1 MRRLHLQRLLLCCA
15 LLLLPTSSALW
26 FSMPPE
32 CDGRCWEEDVK
43 HPLSSCDLEVVAGA
57 ITPAE
62 ADEVVAAAEAHAA
75 THGWHSQRHIA
86 YPTMDLPWTALPAVA
101 RIFDKLW
108 GAMEASVRARCGI
121 RPLDRLTPNDVFV
134 VKYTPEGQAGL
145 DRHRDASGFSF
156 NAALSDPESYGGG
169 GTRVWLDSRVDATV
183 RPDRLLPEDG
193 EVHKI
198 AKGSTLV
205 QGGRNVHEGLATTS
219 GVRYIVAGFVGINR
233 HCCGLRYAGWR
244 GVMALIRVKAK
255 NDAAKVNAGSAGDL
269 PLWDYVLYREWL
281 GFFAWIKV
289 GVLKLGLVCGLV
301 YVTWRSLTRAS
312 PRFNLLMQRAFGGA
326 VGGGSSFAGDCV
338 RRLARRRRRAMD
350 SVLPTKHSLDD

>member
-1 MRRLHLQRLLLCCA
+1 MLCCA

-121 RPLDRLTPNDVFV
+121 RPLDRLTPKPN
-134 VKYTPEGQAGL
+134 P
-145 DRHRDASGFSF
+145 
-156 NAALSDPESYGGG
+156 
-169 GTRVWLDSRVDATV
+169 
-183 RPDRLLPEDG
+183 
-193 EVHKI
+193 
-198 AKGSTLV
+198 
-205 QGGRNVHEGLATTS
+205 
-219 GVRYIVAGFVGINR
+219 
-233 HCCGLRYAGWR
+233 
-244 GVMALIRVKAK
+244 
-255 NDAAKVNAGSAGDL
+255 
-269 PLWDYVLYREWL
+269 
-281 GFFAWIKV
+281 
-289 GVLKLGLVCGLV
+289 
-301 YVTWRSLTRAS
+301 
-312 PRFNLLMQRAFGGA
+312 
-326 VGGGSSFAGDCV
+326 
-338 RRLARRRRRAMD
+338 
-350 SVLPTKHSLDD
+350 